1 MINITLTRHFIDNW
15 KKRVSNGIA
24 PDIQAVLSLLSGSIR
39 IQKGRRFML
48 QNGEPYTT
56 LSLYWHPELRIVVS
70 IDPVTLRCVTVA
82 TDTMRGEDDKRRLR
96 AVKRTKRDGYVAMTM
111 HGMGGAV

>member
-1 MINITLTRHFIDNW
+1 MINITLTRHFIENW

-24 PDIQAVLSLLSGSIR
+24 PDINAVTALLSGSIR

-48 QNGEPYTT
+48 KNGEFYTT
-56 LSLYWHPELRIVVS
+56 LSIYWQPELRIVVH
-70 IDPVTLRCVTVA
+70 IDPVTSRCVTVA
-82 TDTMRGEDDKRRLR
+82 TDTMRGEDDKRRIR
-96 AVKRTKRDGYVAMTM
+96 SVKRTKREGYVALTM